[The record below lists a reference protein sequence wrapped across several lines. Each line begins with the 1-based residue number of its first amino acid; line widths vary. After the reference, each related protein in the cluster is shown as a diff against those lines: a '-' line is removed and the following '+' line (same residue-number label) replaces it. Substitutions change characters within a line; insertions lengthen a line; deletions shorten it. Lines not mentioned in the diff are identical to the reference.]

1 MQDLNDMM
9 VFLAV
14 VETGS
19 FTLAAERLAM
29 PKANVSR
36 KVTKLET
43 TLGVT
48 LLERTTRRQ
57 KLTEAGRQYITHCKR
72 IYDEAELAKSVVD
85 NARTSISGSIKLGCS
100 VSIGQEILKPSIAT
114 FLAQFPEVSLQ
125 LNLTNQRV
133 DLIEGGFDMLIRI
146 GKLEDSSLIAKKL
159 GCATRG
165 LFASPEY
172 IAALATKPSLDNL
185 SQLDWLVM
193 SNSVSAQGI
202 TLFNEEQK
210 RAISFDAKLIADD
223 FSVVKQATIDG
234 LGVTALPN
242 YMCQDQLAAGELIK
256 VLPNWQLAPS
266 KMYALYA
273 KNRTNLPKIKAL
285 LDYLDAVFK
294 QKLAC

>member
-85 NARTSISGSIKLGCS
+85 SARNSISGSIKLGCS
-100 VSIGQEILKPSIAT
+100 VSIGQEILKLSIAT
-114 FLAQFPEVSLQ
+114 FL
-125 LNLTNQRV
+125 
-133 DLIEGGFDMLIRI
+133 
-146 GKLEDSSLIAKKL
+146 GK
-159 GCATRG
+159 
-165 LFASPEY
+165 Y
-172 IAALATKPSLDNL
+172 
-185 SQLDWLVM
+185 W
-193 SNSVSAQGI
+193 
-202 TLFNEEQK
+202 
-210 RAISFDAKLIADD
+210 
-223 FSVVKQATIDG
+223 
-234 LGVTALPN
+234 
-242 YMCQDQLAAGELIK
+242 
-256 VLPNWQLAPS
+256 
-266 KMYALYA
+266 
-273 KNRTNLPKIKAL
+273 
-285 LDYLDAVFK
+285 
-294 QKLAC
+294 

>member
-48 LLERTTRRQ
+48 LLERTTRKQ

-85 NARTSISGSIKLGCS
+85 NARNSISGSIKLGCS
-100 VSIGQEILKPSIAT
+100 VSIGQEILKPSIAS

-133 DLIEGGFDMLIRI
+133 DFIEGGFDMLIRI

-165 LFASPEY
+165 LYASPEY

-256 VLPNWQLAPS
+256 VLPNWKLIPS
-266 KMYALYA
+266 NMYALYA